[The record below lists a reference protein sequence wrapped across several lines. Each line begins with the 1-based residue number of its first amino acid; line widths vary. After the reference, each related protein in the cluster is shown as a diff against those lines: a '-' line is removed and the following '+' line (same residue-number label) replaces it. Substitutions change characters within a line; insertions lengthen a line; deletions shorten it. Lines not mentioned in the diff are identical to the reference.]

1 MAWFQKTITVK
12 APSRGCHLITDQIM
26 KAVGKE
32 IGRYQIGL
40 ATLFIQPVIEIER
53 ALLQYCYSTTA
64 RILILAQCPAIYDR
78 HTSASLTIN
87 ENCDPDVR
95 VDMEGALNRIV
106 PESWNNEFFKHT
118 MEGPDDMPAHVK
130 TTLIGPTVTVP
141 ITSGSFNLGTWQG
154 IYLCEHRN
162 TGGWGGGHTRKIVV
176 TLQGALT
183 AAAQAAA
190 AQGGGGAAGGKKR

>member
-40 ATLFIQPVIEIER
+40 ATLFIQ
-53 ALLQYCYSTTA
+53 
-64 RILILAQCPAIYDR
+64 

>member
-26 KAVGKE
+26 KACGGDIARFQV
-32 IGRYQIGL
+32 GL
-40 ATLFIQPVIEIER
+40 ATFFIQ
-53 ALLQYCYSTTA
+53 
-64 RILILAQCPAIYDR
+64 

-95 VDMEGALNRIV
+95 TDMENALNRIV
-106 PESWNNEFFKHT
+106 PESWNKDMFKHT

-141 ITSGSFNLGTWQG
+141 LTAGRMNLGT
-154 IYLCEHRN
+154 
-162 TGGWGGGHTRKIVV
+162 
-176 TLQGALT
+176 
-183 AAAQAAA
+183 
-190 AQGGGGAAGGKKR
+190 